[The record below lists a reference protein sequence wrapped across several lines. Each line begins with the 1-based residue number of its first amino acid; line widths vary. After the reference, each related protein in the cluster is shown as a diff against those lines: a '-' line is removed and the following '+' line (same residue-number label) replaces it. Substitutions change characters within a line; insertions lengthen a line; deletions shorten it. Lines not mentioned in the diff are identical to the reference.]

1 MFDKII
7 IARLKKKVMAEPHIG
22 MIDNDGTYVYRDDSY
37 IVKYEI
43 LGERAEGTPVRI
55 ISIKHKISDLERK
68 RKDAAK
74 SLQQF
79 FFHYGWISF
88 FRPRT
93 LLFFTLGAVIFYLGV
108 IEPYRDKV
116 NRFRWIVANV
126 IGVNP
131 KQLEYDAGV
140 FHLFGKR
147 EPAGKQSE
155 EYITFSFSPF
165 NLLLSKNTGY
175 VSRWSKEAGYVTNPV
190 SFDDSGN
197 VWLGLG
203 NDSLKHGFFSGDEVK
218 WDTFQAIDNGGISG
232 EKISNRDNTLYI
244 TDQE

>member
-7 IARLKKKVMAEPHIG
+7 IAGLKEKVIAEPHIG
-22 MIDNDGTYVYRDDSY
+22 MIDNDGTYVYKEGAY

-43 LGERAEGTPVRI
+43 LRNQVEGTPVRI

-68 RKDAAK
+68 RRSAAK
-74 SLQQF
+74 SLQHF
-79 FFHYGWISF
+79 FFHYGWISL
-88 FRPRT
+88 FRPRIL
-93 LLFFTLGAVIFYLGV
+93 LLFTVGTVIFYLGV
-108 IEPYRDKV
+108 IEPYKDKV
-116 NRFRWIVANV
+116 SRFRWIVANV

-147 EPAGKQSE
+147 KPGSKQSE
-155 EYITFSFSPF
+155 EHVTFSFSPF
-165 NLLLSKNTGY
+165 NLLLPKSTGY

-190 SFDDSGN
+190 SFDGNGN

-203 NDSLKHGFFSGDEVK
+203 NDSWKHGFFSGDEVK
-218 WDTFQAIDNGGISG
+218 WDTLQAIDDGRISG

-244 TDQE
+244 TDQR